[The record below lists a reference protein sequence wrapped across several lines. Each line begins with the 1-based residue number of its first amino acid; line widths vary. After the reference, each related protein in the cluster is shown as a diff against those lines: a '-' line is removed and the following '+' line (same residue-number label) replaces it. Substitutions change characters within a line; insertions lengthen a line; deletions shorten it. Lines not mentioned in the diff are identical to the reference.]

1 MLFLLGVD
9 FDNEARRAVHFYYYL
24 CTEDGHGELSR
35 LEEDRILIPLCYAY
49 AAALSTID
57 HTILLLSAHHQF
69 LGLCSMSKEFPKA
82 NIFDNGHKNEV
93 LKLTDTFP
101 PKYVEVM
108 TKVQNEDSQASDG
121 QQLGLRERIEEY
133 LALKRKEGRA
143 QTREPAAPGQ
153 AQLEEPT
160 SGAPLS
166 VELLKEAY
174 DFAKNGLIRERSTLR
189 QYNLPKHEKALV
201 ILHNAE
207 SMGAI
212 YKRPP
217 DHPWKRYTEI
227 AHAMDRKN
235 MAPPYDMALCAMDVD
250 ELMKGNRFY
259 KGERT
264 LVQSL
269 KDVLIHPGSQ
279 VGVVLED
286 IERIDMPLV
295 IGQDG
300 RNEETTEGRWHLGKD
315 LRNYANTKIPKN
327 NDDDEEGKG
336 KGKGKGK
343 AEDGGGGGRR
353 RTQSGFPVS
362 PITLKRVDFLW
373 TLSCCTRDRV
383 VAWNSSSRVSHE
395 AEVDKGIRAPLGM
408 I

>member
-1 MLFLLGVD
+1 
-9 FDNEARRAVHFYYYL
+9 
-24 CTEDGHGELSR
+24 
-35 LEEDRILIPLCYAY
+35 
-49 AAALSTID
+49 
-57 HTILLLSAHHQF
+57 
-69 LGLCSMSKEFPKA
+69 MSKAFPKA
-82 NIFDNGHKNEV
+82 NIFDNGYKNEV

-108 TKVQNEDSQASDG
+108 TKVQNDVQNEDSQASDG
-121 QQLGLRERIEEY
+121 QQVSLRERIEDY

-174 DFAKNGLIRERSTLR
+174 DFAKNGLIRERSTWR

-269 KDVLIHPGSQ
+269 KDVLIRPGSQ

-286 IERIDMPLV
+286 IIRIDMPLV

-315 LRNYANTKIPKN
+315 LRNYANTKIPK
-327 NDDDEEGKG
+327 K
-336 KGKGKGK
+336 
-343 AEDGGGGGRR
+343 RR
-353 RTQSGFPVS
+353 RRRRGQGQGQEQEQGQRQRQS
-362 PITLKRVDFLW
+362 
-373 TLSCCTRDRV
+373 
-383 VAWNSSSRVSHE
+383 
-395 AEVDKGIRAPLGM
+395 
-408 I
+408 